1 MLTANSVNIVSGN
14 AGTFQ
19 LQNNGLIGYSLGGA
33 PLTVAT
39 GNASLF
45 INTAGLSALESDGSI
60 PLVAGGLLFVN
71 PNTST
76 PVMAAAV
83 VADRQPAQ

>member
-1 MLTANSVNIVSGN
+1 
-14 AGTFQ
+14 
-19 LQNNGLIGYSLGGA
+19 
-33 PLTVAT
+33 VAT